1 NVKAAIKSFA
11 DAIVTH
17 YNANGGVNLNGSAT
31 GVGNSNSNATGLR
44 IVAMGIMTGQD
55 TSGAYLATYNG
66 IESLLMNSTGFMS
79 TENVLKEGANDTLTS
94 NWWLHYQVFAYNN
107 YLFGCTAA
115 DKSPAFDMRN
125 LLIQSA
131 SPVGGFDEVDYC
143 ISESRRGG
151 FNTLSFA
158 AYPMLLSKSAY

>member
-1 NVKAAIKSFA
+1 
-11 DAIVTH
+11 
-17 YNANGGVNLNGSAT
+17 
-31 GVGNSNSNATGLR
+31 
-44 IVAMGIMTGQD
+44 
-55 TSGAYLATYNG
+55 
-66 IESLLMNSTGFMS
+66 MNSDGFMS
-79 TENVLKEGANDTLTS
+79 TENVLKEGAEDTLTS
-94 NWWLHYQVFAYNN
+94 NWWIHYQVFAYNN

-143 ISESRRGG
+143 ISESRRGS

-158 AYPMLLSKSAY
+158 AYPMLLSKSASMMNALSASIKLFSAEYGPTGITEALFWIRRLSGRCQYHDRCSICCNNVF